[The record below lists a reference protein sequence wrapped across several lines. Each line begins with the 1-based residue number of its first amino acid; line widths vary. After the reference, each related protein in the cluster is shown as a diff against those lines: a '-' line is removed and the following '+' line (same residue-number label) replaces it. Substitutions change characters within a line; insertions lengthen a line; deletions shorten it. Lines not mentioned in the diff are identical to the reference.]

1 MKSRGVRFTRLTA
14 VVLGSACGVRA
25 QETIAFERVTLSTD
39 FVCEGANFADLD
51 RDGSMDIIAG
61 PHWYA
66 GPDWKV
72 KRELYEPRSF
82 APHAY
87 SDNFFVWTDDFD
99 RDGWLDILVV
109 GFPGKDAYWLRN
121 PLGSEATKD
130 AHWERSPIHS
140 SVDNESPAYVDL
152 TGDGKRELVFHT
164 AGKFGWASPNA
175 KNPRAPWDLFTLSST
190 FKIGPFTHGLG
201 VGDINGDKRADVFW
215 KEGWF
220 EQPAQLDG
228 SPWEFHAFKFSER
241 EGGAQMFAYDVDGD
255 GDNDVITAL
264 AAHHFGIS
272 WFENV
277 VENGAITFKEHRWM
291 DDEPADNAQ
300 GVCFSELHAL
310 DLVDMNGDGLLDVV
324 TGKRWWSHGPQ
335 GDPQP
340 GSKAETYWFELSRGA
355 NGPEFIPRLASD
367 DCGVGVQVIAG
378 DVTGDGKPDIVVGN
392 KRGVFVLKQGGKPRV
407 GKLETPTL
415 DFEGGDL
422 RGWTLEG
429 EAFVGQPVRG
439 DTVKARGREP
449 SSHAGEY
456 WIGGYEKLGDDA
468 KGTLTS
474 DPFEVTAPF
483 ASFLVGGGNHETT
496 CVEILAASDGRRLFT
511 TSGAAFESMQ
521 RVVVDL
527 RTEVGRQIRLRIV
540 DRQSGHWGHINF
552 DDFQFHLR
560 KPEFARDPK
569 IPVIHPPD
577 RIDHAGLGPQEARAA
592 MTVPPGFHV
601 DLVASE
607 PDVHQPIALAFDDFG
622 RLWVAEALAYPNRV
636 AGDRGPDDIVVFE
649 DADKNGTFEKRTV
662 FIRGLNLVSGLEI
675 GFGGVWVGA
684 APYLLFIPDRDH
696 DLIPDDEPQVL
707 LDGWAYQDTHETL
720 NAFTWGPDGWL
731 YGCHGVFT
739 YSNVGKPGAPDSER
753 TKINAGVWRYH
764 PQRHEFEVFAWGTSN
779 PWGIDFDE
787 NGQAF
792 ITACVIPHLYHVIQG
807 GRYERQAGEHYDKY
821 VFDDL
826 KTIADHRHY
835 VGGDPHGGNQRS
847 GSAGG
852 GHAHCGL
859 MICGSE
865 QWPAEYRGGLF
876 FGNIHGNRINHDRVE
891 RKGSGFVGKHADDL
905 LLSNDKWFRAINFK
919 QGPDGA
925 MYFIDWYDNQA
936 CHWTEQE
943 RWDRT
948 NGRIYRLRHGE
959 VRRPTIWN
967 ARRFAVDPPMFFGLA
982 IHGGDDAARRRARI
996 QLQELG
1002 YNGPLEW
1009 GLGELDESNPAQVL
1023 RAVWA
1028 LHAARRFDSALA
1040 RKYMASP
1047 HEYVRAWSVQL
1058 ELEDERA
1065 TPETVAALER
1075 LAESDP
1081 SPVVRLYLAS
1091 GLQRIWTEQRWG
1103 IAERL
1108 ARRAEDAG
1116 DHNIPLMLW
1125 YGVEPLVAADPARAL
1140 RIARESKIPTL
1151 SRFIARR
1158 AAAEA
1163 RLHGALVEAITA
1175 ESRAEHLEL
1184 LLDETAR
1191 SLDTQRTLRAPP
1203 AWANAYSQL
1212 TKNSSAR
1219 VRELSKRIAAHFGD
1233 PAQAPELREH
1243 ALDRSLAAAERERA
1257 LDMLARMGDRELPS
1271 ILRRLLPDIALRG
1284 VAIRAL
1290 AEFGGDEDAR
1300 TVLSMYSTLPEP
1312 ERRDAIATL
1321 SSRASFANLLLEAV
1335 EAGQVARA
1343 DVGAFVVRKIESLGD
1358 ETLTKRLRDAWGAV
1372 RETSEAK
1379 RARIDQLKA
1388 KLGAEL
1394 ASADVTRGRE
1404 VFARTCQQCH
1414 TLFDVG
1420 GKVGPDLTGANRT
1433 DLEYLLSNVVDPNA
1447 VVGRDYLA
1455 TLVWTHE
1462 GRLVSGVERGSNDST
1477 VTLVTENQTV
1487 HVAREDIEQMRVSEL
1502 STMPEGLLDTLKSDE
1517 IRDLVAYLQSP
1528 TQTLLRASPS
1538 TAHQLFD
1545 GRSLANWSGA
1555 ACWSVE
1561 NGEIV
1566 GKTTGLAQNEF
1577 LKSSLELG
1585 DFELS
1590 FEVRLAKN
1598 EGNSGVQFRSRVLE
1612 GGDVAGYQADIGPG
1626 WWGKLYEEHGRA
1638 VLWGKDHESVV
1649 TPDGWNRYR
1658 IEARGSRIRTW
1669 INEKPCVD
1677 LDDPK
1682 GARRG
1687 IVALQLHSGG
1697 ATEVRF
1703 RNFALSVL
1711 D

>member
-1 MKSRGVRFTRLTA
+1 MGCTLIRWSAVTA
-14 VVLGSACGVRA
+14 LVGGFASAVPA
-25 QETIAFERVTLSTD
+25 QSELAFERITLSTD
-39 FVCEGANFADLD
+39 FTCEGANFADLD
-51 RDGSMDIIAG
+51 RDGSLDIVAG
-61 PHWYA
+61 PYWYA

-72 KRELYEPRSF
+72 RRELYEPKLF
-82 APHAY
+82 DPHAY
-87 SDNFFVWTDDFD
+87 SDNFFAWCEDFD
-99 RDGWLDILVV
+99 RDGWPDILVV
-109 GFPGKDAYWLRN
+109 GFPGKEAYWLRN
-121 PLGSEATKD
+121 PLGNVAKKD
-130 AHWERSPIHS
+130 AHWERFAVHAK
-140 SVDNESPAYVDL
+140 VDNESPTYVDL

-164 AGKFGWASPNA
+164 AGQFGWASPNPA
-175 KNPRAPWDLFTLSST
+175 DPRAPWSFNALST
-190 FKIGPFTHGLG
+190 PFEIGAFTHGLG
-201 VGDINGDKRADVFW
+201 VGDVNGDGRADVMW

-220 EQPAQLDG
+220 EQPAKLDG
-228 SPWEFHAFKFSER
+228 SPWKFHAFKFSER

-277 VENGAITFKEHRWM
+277 REAGVISFKEHRWM
-291 DDEPADNAQ
+291 DDEPSDNAH
-300 GVCFSELHAL
+300 GVCFCELHAL

-340 GSKAETYWFELSRGA
+340 GSKADTYWFELKRGSA
-355 NGPEFIPRLASD
+355 GVEFVPHLASD
-367 DCGVGVQVIAG
+367 DCGVGVQVVAG

-392 KRGVFVLKQGGKPRV
+392 KRGVFVLKQVVKPRV
-407 GKLETPTL
+407 GALEPPTL
-415 DFEGGDL
+415 DFESGDL
-422 RGWTLEG
+422 RGWKAEG
-429 EAFVGQPVRG
+429 EAFVGQPIRG

-449 SSHAGEY
+449 SLHAGEF
-456 WIGGYEKLGDDA
+456 WIGGYEKLGDNA

-474 DPFEVTAPF
+474 NPFLVAAPF
-483 ASFLVGGGNHETT
+483 ASFLVGGGNHDTT
-496 CVEILAASDGRRLFT
+496 CVEILAASDGRKLFT
-511 TSGAAFESMQ
+511 TSGAGFESLQ
-521 RVVVDL
+521 RIVVDL
-527 RTEVGRQIRLRIV
+527 SAVVGQEIQLRLV
-540 DRQSGHWGHINF
+540 DNQAGHWGHINF
-552 DDFQFHLR
+552 DDFQFHAA
-560 KPEFARDPK
+560 KPEFERPK
-569 IPVIHPPD
+569 GVPAIYPPD
-577 RIDHAGLGPQEARAA
+577 PVSNAGLRPEQARAA

-601 DLVASE
+601 DLIAAE
-607 PDVHQPIALAFDDFG
+607 PDLHQPVAIAIDDYG
-622 RLWVAEALAYPNRV
+622 RVWVAEAFAYPNR
-636 AGDRGPDDIVVFE
+636 AKGDTGPDDIVVFE
-649 DADKNGTFEKRTV
+649 DADQDGTFEKRTV
-662 FIRGLNLVSGLEI
+662 FASGLNLVSGLEI

-684 APYLLFIPDRDH
+684 APYLMFLPDRDN
-696 DLIPDDEPQVL
+696 DLVPDGPPEIL

-753 TKINAGVWRYH
+753 TKINAGVWRFH
-764 PQRHEFEVFAWGTSN
+764 PKRHEFEVFAWGTSN
-779 PWGIDFDE
+779 PWGLDFDE

-792 ITACVIPHLYHVIQG
+792 ITACVIPHLYHMVQG
-807 GRYERQAGEHYDKY
+807 GRFERQAGEHYDKY
-821 VFDDL
+821 AFDDI

-835 VGGDPHGGNQRS
+835 VGGDPHSGNQRS
-847 GSAGG
+847 GAAGG

-859 MICGSE
+859 MIYGGDE
-865 QWPAEYRGGLF
+865 WPSEYRGGLF

-905 LLSNDKWFRAINFK
+905 LLSNDRWFRAINFK
-919 QGPDGA
+919 QGPDGSV
-925 MYFIDWYDNQA
+925 YFIDWYDQQA

-948 NGRIYRLRHGE
+948 NGRLYRVRYGE
-959 VRRPTIWN
+959 RVPG
-967 ARRFAVDPPMFFGLA
+967 ARVDLERLSSTELVDLA
-982 IHGGDDAARRRARI
+982 LGGSHDLSRRALRRLAERGTDLAAA
-996 QLQELG
+996 QYAG
-1002 YNGPLEW
+1002 DNHVGRHANGT
-1009 GLGELDESNPAQVL
+1009 L
-1023 RAVWA
+1023 RALWA
-1028 LHAARRFDSALA
+1028 AFAAGA
-1040 RKYMASP
+1040 RSESFLRAILGSTD
-1047 HEYVRAWSVQL
+1047 EFVRAWSVQFL
-1058 ELEDERA
+1058 VEDRQAER
-1065 TPETVAALER
+1065 ETVAAFARMAER
-1075 LAESDP
+1075 DP

-1091 GLQRIWTEQRWG
+1091 ALQRLPLEQRWG
-1103 IAERL
+1103 LAEQL
-1108 ARRAEDAG
+1108 AKRGEDAT

-1140 RIARESKIPTL
+1140 LLARDAKIPTL

-1163 RLHGALVEAITA
+1163 RLHGALVDALA
-1175 ESRAEHLEL
+1175 SESRAEHLEL

-1191 SLDTQRTLRAPP
+1191 SLDAQRALRAPA
-1203 AWANAYSQL
+1203 AWAGAYSQL
-1212 TKNSSAR
+1212 AKSRSER
-1219 VRELSKRIAAHFGD
+1219 VRELAKRIAAHFGD
-1233 PAQAPELREH
+1233 PGQAPELRQR

-1257 LDMLARMGDRELPS
+1257 LDMLARMGDRELPA
-1271 ILRRLLPDIALRG
+1271 ILRSLLPDAALRG
-1284 VAIRAL
+1284 FAIRAL

-1300 TVLSMYSTLPEP
+1300 TVLGLYPQLAAP
-1312 ERRDAIATL
+1312 ERRDAVATL
-1321 SSRASFANLLLEAV
+1321 SSRASFASQLLEAV
-1335 EAGQVARA
+1335 EAGQVPRA

-1358 ETLTKRLRDAWGAV
+1358 EALAKRLRSAWGAV
-1372 RETSEAK
+1372 RETSESK
-1379 RARIDQLKA
+1379 RARIDELKA

-1394 ASADVTRGRE
+1394 ASADVVRGRE

-1420 GKVGPDLTGANRT
+1420 GKVGPDLTGANRS

-1477 VTLVTENQTV
+1477 VVLVTENETV
-1487 HVAREDIEQMRVSEL
+1487 HVAREDIEQMRLSDL
-1502 STMPEGLLDTLKSDE
+1502 STMPEGLLETLKPDE
-1517 IRDLVAYLQSP
+1517 IRDLVAYLQSS
-1528 TQTLLRASPS
+1528 TQTLLRASAS
-1538 TAHQLFD
+1538 TAHHFFD

-1555 ACWSVE
+1555 DCWSVE

-1566 GKTTGLAQNEF
+1566 GKTAGLAHNEF

-1598 EGNSGVQFRSRVLE
+1598 EGNSGVQFRSRVIE
-1612 GGDVAGYQADIGPG
+1612 GGDVEGYQADIGPG

-1638 VLWGKDHESVV
+1638 VLWDKSGESAVV
-1649 TPDGWNRYR
+1649 ADGWNRYR
-1658 IEARGSRIRTW
+1658 IEARGSRVRTW
-1669 INEKPCVD
+1669 INDQPCVD

-1703 RNFALSVL
+1703 RNFALTVIE
-1711 D
+1711 

>member
-1 MKSRGVRFTRLTA
+1 MAGIFVHGWIALA
-14 VVLGSACGVRA
+14 VGGLAGAAVA
-25 QETIAFERVTLSTD
+25 QGEIAFERVTLSTD
-39 FVCEGANFADLD
+39 FTCEGANFGDLD
-51 RDGSMDIIAG
+51 RDGAADIIAG

-72 KRELYEPRSF
+72 RHELYEPKTF
-82 APHAY
+82 DPHAY
-87 SDNFFVWTDDFD
+87 SDNFFVWCEDFD
-99 RDGWLDILVV
+99 RDTWLDLLVV
-109 GFPGKDAYWLRN
+109 GFPGKEAYWLRN
-121 PLGSEATKD
+121 PLGDEAKKN
-130 AHWERSPIHS
+130 AHWERFPVHA

-175 KNPRAPWDLFTLSST
+175 DDPRAPWSFNVLST
-190 FKIGPFTHGLG
+190 PFEIGAFTHGLG
-201 VGDINGDKRADVFW
+201 VGDVNGDKRADVMW

-220 EQPAQLDG
+220 EQPAKLDG
-228 SPWEFHAFKFSER
+228 SPWRFHAFKFSER
-241 EGGAQMFAYDVDGD
+241 EGGAQMFAYDADGD

-277 VENGAITFKEHRWM
+277 RDGDALTFKEHRWM
-291 DDEPADNAQ
+291 DDEPSDNAH
-300 GVCFSELHAL
+300 GVCFCELHAL

-340 GSKAETYWFELSRGA
+340 GSKADTYWFELKRGPK
-355 NGPEFIPRLASD
+355 GVEFVPHLASD

-378 DVTGDGKPDIVVGN
+378 DVTGDGKPDVVVGN
-392 KRGVFVLKQGGKPRV
+392 KRGVFVLKQGRKPGV
-407 GKLETPTL
+407 GKLEAPTF
-415 DFEGGDL
+415 DFESGDL

-439 DTVKARGREP
+439 DTVKTRGREP
-449 SSHAGEY
+449 SLHAGEF
-456 WIGGYEKLGDDA
+456 WIGGYEKLGDNA
-468 KGTLTS
+468 KGALTS
-474 DPFEVTAPF
+474 NPFAVTDPF
-483 ASFLVGGGNHETT
+483 ASFLVGGGNHDAT
-496 CVEILAASDGRRLFT
+496 CVEILAASDGRKLFT
-511 TSGAAFESMQ
+511 TSGAGFESLQ

-527 RTEVGRQIRLRIV
+527 SAVVGREIRIRIV
-540 DRQSGHWGHINF
+540 DDQVGHWGHINF
-552 DDFQFHLR
+552 DDFQFHAS
-560 KPEFARDPK
+560 KPEFERPK
-569 IPVIHPPD
+569 GVPAIYPPD
-577 RIDHAGLGPQEARAA
+577 PVQNAGLRPEEARAA
-592 MTVPPGFHV
+592 MTVPPGFRV
-601 DLVASE
+601 DLIAGE
-607 PDVHQPIALAFDDFG
+607 PDVHQPVAIAIDDLG
-622 RLWVAEALAYPNRV
+622 RLWVAEAFAYPNR
-636 AGDRGPDDIVVFE
+636 AKGDTGPDDIVVFE
-649 DADKNGTFEKRTV
+649 DADKDGAFEKRTV
-662 FIRGLNLVSGLEI
+662 FASGLNLVSGLEI

-684 APYLLFIPDRDH
+684 APYLMFLPDRNQ
-696 DLIPDDEPQVL
+696 DLVPDGPPEIL

-753 TKINAGVWRYH
+753 TKINAGVWRFH
-764 PQRHEFEVFAWGTSN
+764 PKRHEFEVFAWGTSN
-779 PWGIDFDE
+779 PWGLDFDE

-792 ITACVIPHLYHVIQG
+792 ITACVIPHLYHMIQG
-807 GRYERQAGEHYDKY
+807 GRFERQAGAHYDKY
-821 VFDDL
+821 AFDDI

-847 GSAGG
+847 GAAGG

-859 MICGSE
+859 LIYKGD
-865 QWPAEYRGGLF
+865 QWPAEYRNGLF

-905 LLSNDKWFRAINFK
+905 LLSNDRWFRAINFK
-919 QGPDGA
+919 QGPEGSV
-925 MYFIDWYDNQA
+925 YFIDWYDSQA

-948 NGRIYRLRHGE
+948 NGRVYRLSHGE
-959 VRRPTIWN
+959 RVERRSWDVR
-967 ARRFAVDPPMFFGLA
+967 GLQPSA
-982 IHGGDDAARRRARI
+982 LLAKAAAADASYSRRALRQI
-996 QLQELG
+996 HEREFDVGATRALEPQLRHNDPTLALQAL
-1002 YNGPLEW
+1002 
-1009 GLGELDESNPAQVL
+1009 
-1023 RAVWA
+1023 WA
-1028 LHAARRFDSALA
+1028 LHAAGGLTDAVA
-1040 RKYMASP
+1040 RKQLQSP
-1047 HEYVRAWSVQL
+1047 HEYVRAWTVQL
-1058 ELEDERA
+1058 ALDDRA
-1065 TPETVAALER
+1065 FETATAAAFEA
-1075 LAESDP
+1075 LAERDP
-1081 SPVVRLYLAS
+1081 SPAVRLYLAS
-1091 GLQRIWTEQRWG
+1091 ALQRLPLEQRWG
-1103 IAERL
+1103 IAEQL
-1108 ARRAEDAG
+1108 AKRAEDAT
-1116 DHNIPLMLW
+1116 DHNIPLLLW

-1140 RIARESKIPTL
+1140 KLARDAKIPTL

-1163 RLHGALVEAITA
+1163 RLHGAWVDAVAA

-1184 LLDETAR
+1184 LLDEAAR
-1191 SLDTQRTLRAPP
+1191 SLDTQRALRAP
-1203 AWANAYSQL
+1203 ATWASAYSTL
-1212 TKNSSAR
+1212 SGNSSER
-1219 VRELSKRIAAHFGD
+1219 VRELAKRIAAHFGD
-1233 PAQAPELREH
+1233 PSQAPELRVR
-1243 ALDRSLAAAERERA
+1243 ALDHQLAAAERERA
-1257 LDMLARMGDRELPS
+1257 LDMLARMSDRELPS
-1271 ILRRLLPDIALRG
+1271 ILRRLLPDPALRG
-1284 VAIRAL
+1284 FAIRAL

-1300 TVLSMYSTLPEP
+1300 TVLDLYPQLPAP

-1321 SSRASFANLLLEAV
+1321 SSRASFANQLLDAV
-1335 EAGQVARA
+1335 EATRIPRA

-1358 ETLTKRLRDAWGAV
+1358 EALTLRLRDAWGAV
-1372 RETSEAK
+1372 RETSESK
-1379 RARIDQLKA
+1379 RARIDALKA
-1388 KLGAEL
+1388 VLGAQL
-1394 ASADVTRGRE
+1394 AAADAVRGRE

-1420 GKVGPDLTGANRT
+1420 GAVGPDLTGANRS

-1477 VTLVTENQTV
+1477 VTLVTENETV

-1502 STMPEGLLDTLKSDE
+1502 STMPEGLLETLKPDE

-1528 TQTLLRASPS
+1528 TQVLLRASAA
-1538 TAHQLFD
+1538 TAHHFFD

-1555 ACWSVE
+1555 GCWSVE

-1566 GKTTGLAQNEF
+1566 GKTAGLAHNEF

-1590 FEVRLAKN
+1590 FEVRLAN
-1598 EGNSGVQFRSRVLE
+1598 NAGNSGVQFRSRALE
-1612 GGDVAGYQADIGPG
+1612 GGDVEGYQADIGPG
-1626 WWGKLYEEHGRA
+1626 WWGKLYEEHGRE
-1638 VLWGKDHESVV
+1638 VLWDKSGERAVV
-1649 TPDGWNRYR
+1649 AEGWNRYR
-1658 IEARGSRIRTW
+1658 IEARGSRVRTW
-1669 INEKPCVD
+1669 INDQPCVD
-1677 LDDPK
+1677 LDDPQ

-1703 RNFALSVL
+1703 RNFALTVL

>member
-1 MKSRGVRFTRLTA
+1 MRVRSVRVARHAGAALVSVCA
-14 VVLGSACGVRA
+14 VRA
-25 QETIAFERVTLSTD
+25 QEANTFERVTLSTD
-39 FVCEGANFADLD
+39 FTCEGANFADLD
-51 RDGSMDIIAG
+51 RDGAMDIIAG
-61 PHWYA
+61 PYWYP
-66 GPDWKV
+66 GPDWKAR
-72 KRELYEPRSF
+72 RELYEPRVF
-82 APHAY
+82 DPHAY
-87 SDNFFVWTDDFD
+87 SDNFFVWTEDFD
-99 RDGWLDILVV
+99 RDQWLDILVV

-121 PLGSEATKD
+121 PLGDATKKG
-130 AHWERSPIHS
+130 ARWERFEIHG

-164 AGKFGWASPNA
+164 AGQFGWARPSA
-175 KNPRAPWDLFTLSST
+175 ADPRAPWEFHPLST
-190 FKIGPFTHGLG
+190 QFRIGPFTHGLG
-201 VGDINGDKRADVFW
+201 VGDVNGDKRADVMW
-215 KEGWF
+215 KDGWF
-220 EQPAQLDG
+220 EQPAKLDG
-228 SPWEFHAFKFSER
+228 GPWSFHAFKFSER

-264 AAHHFGIS
+264 AAHHFGIA

-277 VENGAITFKEHRWM
+277 NADGAITFKEHRWM
-291 DDEPADNAQ
+291 DDEPTDNEH
-300 GVCFSELHAL
+300 GVCFCELHAL

-340 GSKAETYWFELSRGA
+340 GSKADTYWFELMRGPK
-355 NGPEFIPRLASD
+355 GPEFIPRLASD

-378 DVTGDGKPDIVVGN
+378 DMTGDGKPDIVVGN
-392 KRGVFVLKQGGKPRV
+392 KRGVFVLKQAAGRRV
-407 GKLETPTL
+407 GKLDAPTL

-449 SSHAGEY
+449 SCHAGEF

-468 KGTLTS
+468 KGTMTS

-496 CVEILAASDGRRLFT
+496 CVEVLAASDGRRLFT
-511 TSGAAFESMQ
+511 TSGAGFESLQ
-521 RVVVDL
+521 RVVADL
-527 RTEVGRQIRLRIV
+527 RTEVGSQVRIRIV
-540 DRQSGHWGHINF
+540 DNQAGHWGHINF

-560 KPEFARDPK
+560 KPDFQRDPK

-577 RIDHAGLGPQEARAA
+577 RVDHSGLKPLDARAA
-592 MTVPPGFHV
+592 MTAPPGFHV
-601 DLVASE
+601 DLVAAE
-607 PDVHQPIALAFDDFG
+607 PDLHQPIALCFDDFG
-622 RLWVAEALAYPNRV
+622 RLWVAEAFAYPNR
-636 AGDRGPDDIVVFE
+636 AKGDSGPDDIVVFE
-649 DADKNGTFEKRTV
+649 DADNDGSFEKRTV
-662 FIRGLNLVSGLEI
+662 FATGLNLVSGLEV

-684 APYLLFIPDRDH
+684 APYLMFIPDRDH
-696 DLIPDDEPQVL
+696 DLVPDDKPQVL

-779 PWGIDFDE
+779 PWGLDFDE

-807 GRYERQAGEHYDKY
+807 GRYERQAGEHFDKY
-821 VFDDL
+821 AFDDL

-859 MICGSE
+859 MIYGGDE
-865 QWPAEYRGGLF
+865 WPAEYRGGLL

-891 RKGSGFVGKHADDL
+891 RNGSGFVGKHADDL
-905 LLSNDKWFRAINFK
+905 LLSNDRWFRAINFK

-925 MYFIDWYDNQA
+925 VYFIDWYDKQA
-936 CHWTEQE
+936 CHWTENE

-948 NGRIYRLRHGE
+948 NGRLYRVRYGE
-959 VRRPTIWN
+959 S
-967 ARRFAVDPPMFFGLA
+967 ARGARVDFERLSSSELVDLAVSGSHDVS
-982 IHGGDDAARRRARI
+982 RRALRR
-996 QLQELG
+996 LAERGTDLAAAKYATDNHVG
-1002 YNGPLEW
+1002 RHPN
-1009 GLGELDESNPAQVL
+1009 AFL
-1023 RAVWA
+1023 RALWA
-1028 LHAARRFDSALA
+1028 ACATGSRSERFLRTTLGST
-1040 RKYMASP
+1040 S
-1047 HEYVRAWSVQL
+1047 EFVRAWSVQFL
-1058 ELEDERA
+1058 VEDRQAEG
-1065 TPETVAALER
+1065 ETVDAFVR
-1075 LAESDP
+1075 LAERDP

-1091 GLQRIWTEQRWG
+1091 ALQRLPLERRWD

-1108 ARRAEDAG
+1108 AKRGEDAN

-1125 YGVEPLVAADPARAL
+1125 YGVEPLVAADPSRAL
-1140 RIARESKIPTL
+1140 RLAREAKIPTL
-1151 SRFIARR
+1151 ARFIARR
-1158 AAAEA
+1158 AAADV
-1163 RLHGALVEAITA
+1163 RLHAPLVEALAT
-1175 ESRAEHLEL
+1175 ESGSVHLEL
-1184 LLDETAR
+1184 LLEETAR
-1191 SLDTQRTLRAPP
+1191 ELDRQRALRAPS
-1203 AWANAYSQL
+1203 AWADAYSQL
-1212 TKNSSAR
+1212 AKSSSERA
-1219 VRELSKRIAAHFGD
+1219 RELAKRIAAHFGD
-1233 PAQAPELREH
+1233 PAQAPELRER
-1243 ALDRSLAAAERERA
+1243 ALDRSQSPAERERA
-1257 LDMLARMGDRELPS
+1257 LDMLSRMRDRELPA
-1271 ILRRLLPDIALRG
+1271 ILRRLLPDLELRG
-1284 VAIRAL
+1284 AAIRSL

-1300 TVLSMYSTLPEP
+1300 TVLALYSQLPAP
-1312 ERRDAIATL
+1312 ERRDTIATL
-1321 SSRASFANLLLEAV
+1321 SSRATFANQLLDSV
-1335 EAGQVARA
+1335 QSQRVPRA

-1358 ETLTKRLRDAWGAV
+1358 EALTSRLRKVWGSV
-1372 RETSEAK
+1372 RETSESK
-1379 RARIDQLKA
+1379 RARIEELKT

-1394 ASADVTRGRE
+1394 TSADATRGRE

-1420 GKVGPDLTGANRT
+1420 GKVGPDLTGANRS
-1433 DLEYLLSNVVDPNA
+1433 DLEYLLSNIVDPNA

-1455 TLVWTHE
+1455 TLVWMHD

-1477 VTLVTENQTV
+1477 VTLVTENETV
-1487 HVAREDIEQMRVSEL
+1487 HVAREDIEQMRVSDL
-1502 STMPEGLLDTLKSDE
+1502 STMPEGLLETLKPDE
-1517 IRDLVAYLQSP
+1517 IRDLVAYLQGRK
-1528 TQTLLRASPS
+1528 QTLLRASSS
-1538 TAHQLFD
+1538 TAHQFFD
-1545 GRSLANWSGA
+1545 GHSLANWIGA
-1555 ACWSVE
+1555 DCWSVE
-1561 NGEIV
+1561 SGEIV
-1566 GKTTGLAQNEF
+1566 GKTAGLAHNEF

-1585 DFELS
+1585 DFVLS
-1590 FEVRLAKN
+1590 FEVRLVKN

-1612 GGDVAGYQADIGPG
+1612 DGDVAGYQADIGPG

-1638 VLWGKDHESVV
+1638 VLWDKNHESAV
-1649 TPDGWNRYR
+1649 TTDGWNRYR
-1658 IEARGSRIRTW
+1658 IEARGSRLRTW
-1669 INEKPCVD
+1669 INDQACVD
-1677 LDDPK
+1677 LDDPQ

-1703 RNFALSVL
+1703 RNFALTVI